1 MPFDVFSLFS
11 FFSGIWSLSVYV
23 QIILVSLLYFQLPNH
38 RLIAVQR
45 DSRQGILK
53 GCVRWI
59 IAIIDPNPN
68 KRRRRPL
75 LLLTCV
81 GLIAV
86 LACVPHALAP
96 SRQILD
102 GLHARGII
110 HHDLKCDNIIVD
122 TGSNNKK
129 KIKKEENT

>member
-1 MPFDVFSLFS
+1 M
-11 FFSGIWSLSVYV
+11 SVYV

-38 RLIAVQR
+38 RLTAAQR
-45 DSRQGILK
+45 DSQQGILK

-68 KRRRRPL
+68 KR
-75 LLLTCV
+75 
-81 GLIAV
+81 
-86 LACVPHALAP
+86 
-96 SRQILD
+96 RQILD

-110 HHDLKCDNIIVD
+110 HHDLKCDNIIVN

-129 KIKKEENT
+129 KIEKEKNT